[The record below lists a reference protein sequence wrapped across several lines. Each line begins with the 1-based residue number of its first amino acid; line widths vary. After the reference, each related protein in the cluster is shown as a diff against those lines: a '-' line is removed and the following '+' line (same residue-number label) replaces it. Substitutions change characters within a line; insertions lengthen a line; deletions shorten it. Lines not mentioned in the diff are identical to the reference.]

1 MTAIMKKTMKLFGA
15 IMSAI
20 ILAACSQTEL
30 KDAPAPS
37 DGGNGTNKLV
47 AGIAEVQGKT
57 AISGEEAGV
66 YKIRWNADDAISV
79 NGVTISNPELSADN
93 LTATFDGTGLEAP
106 YRALYP
112 AALVDAGSFERYT
125 VNGTDTTGYKS
136 TNGNWYD
143 FLTVTFPETQHYT
156 AGTFDP
162 TVAML
167 AASAE
172 NNVLTMTHICS
183 YIKLTVTG
191 SAANIRRVTLTHGDF
206 KSGITG
212 KFAVVFKENG
222 LVSTTVVTGQAK
234 DNLVMDCGEEGVAS
248 GTPIYIAVPERNFT
262 GGLVITAEDVN
273 GKLSSIKSD
282 PFSFYDHPGIVL
294 PVNLPFSATP
304 AEKGQIRSANDW
316 ELFAADMNANRNLD
330 RWIVGGKVEIVADI
344 TATALSRVSNWTYIL
359 DGKNHT
365 ITQTAGT
372 GPLFLDIDG
381 GTVKDLTLEG
391 DITDESVYIKS
402 NPGFCTIARTLKGNG
417 TISGI
422 TNKMNLT
429 GSTPA
434 ENYAF
439 GAICRQVLYGTISGC
454 TNKGNISLSVANAT
468 KTPNAYGAG
477 IVAIVGNL
485 TTSTNYL
492 DGPVLISDC
501 HNEGNVSLV
510 ITSWSSGAPFHYN
523 SAAGIVAWVC
533 AGDATNYLTIENC
546 SNSGTITNT
555 RPTNTAP
562 SYSNGNAGGII
573 GVAYLPGAASYFK
586 SKNNSWPTARSI
598 ACAYG
603 DARNPKSSSDATLE
617 NYVDGV
623 YFKMTDCTNSG
634 TINLAVPSNST
645 TGSQVLRMKQFAG
658 GLIGVAFGMKD
669 KHAEIIGTGAGTC
682 ANTGTV
688 DGGSD
693 YTRSSYQSVN
703 GGLIGLGGHVDIIGA
718 YVGSADTPC
727 EIGKS
732 YLSFANGGIFG
743 IMISQS
749 VVQNCYANLKI
760 ISACAGTAMKY
771 YGVLAGEIKGGSP
784 ANQGGLTKDSADAT
798 VYYASSIFRNCKAKG
813 TIAHGTA
820 LTSLTT
826 ETLDSSNIA
835 DFLFCTYDS
844 ADSVIGAF
852 DITGTGYWE

>member
-1 MTAIMKKTMKLFGA
+1 MKKTMKLFGA

-37 DGGNGTNKLV
+37 DGGNGANKLV
-47 AGIAEVQGKT
+47 AGIADVQGKT
-57 AISGEEAGV
+57 AISSEEAGV

-79 NGVTISNPELSADN
+79 NGVTISNPVLSADN

-212 KFAVVFKENG
+212 KFYAVFKENG

-330 RWIVGGKVEIVADI
+330 RWIVGGKVELVGDI
-344 TATALSRVSNWTYIL
+344 SATVLSRVDNWEYIL
-359 DGKNHT
+359 DGKSHT
-365 ITQTAGT
+365 ITQTAGK
-372 GPLFLDIDG
+372 GPLFRDIDG
-381 GTVKDLTLEG
+381 GMVKDLTLKG
-391 DITDESVYIKS
+391 AITDASVSAKS
-402 NPGFCTIARTLKGNG
+402 NPGFCTVARTLKGGG
-417 TISGI
+417 TISGVI
-422 TNKMNLT
+422 NEMNLSG
-429 GSTPA
+429 GSA
-434 ENYAF
+434 KEHYAF
-439 GAICRQVLYGTISGC
+439 GAICRQVSHGTIRGC
-454 TNKGNISLSVANAT
+454 TNKGNINLNVENAAN
-468 KTPNAYGAG
+468 TPNVYGAG
-477 IVAIVGNL
+477 IVAIVGDL
-485 TTSTNYL
+485 TTAPNNL
-492 DGPVLISDC
+492 DGPVLIEDC

-510 ITSWSSGAPFHYN
+510 VSSWSSGAPFQYN

-533 AGDATNYLTIENC
+533 AGNATNYLTIKDC

-555 RPTNTAP
+555 RPVNAAP
-562 SYSNGNAGGII
+562 AYSNANAGGII
-573 GVAYLPGAASYFK
+573 GVAFLPGARTVFGSR
-586 SKNNSWPTARSI
+586 NEGWPSGRTI
-598 ACAYG
+598 GCAYG
-603 DARNPKSSSDATLE
+603 DARNKLSDGGAYE
-617 NYVDGV
+617 DYIDGP
-623 YFKMTDCTNSG
+623 YFEMTDCVNSG
-634 TINLAVPSNST
+634 KVVLAAPSSST
-645 TGSQVLRMKQFAG
+645 TPSYVLRMKQFAG

-669 KHAEIIGTGAGTC
+669 KHAKITGTGVATC
-682 ANTGTV
+682 GNTGTI
-688 DGGSD
+688 DGGCS
-693 YTRSSYQSVN
+693 YSRSSYQAVN
-703 GGLIGLGGHVDIIGA
+703 GGLIGLGGHLDIDGA
-718 YVGSADTPC
+718 YVGTADTPC

-732 YLSFANGGIFG
+732 NLSFANGGIFG
-743 IMISQS
+743 IMISQCQ
-749 VVQNCYANLKI
+749 VQNCYVNLKI
-760 ISACAGTAMKY
+760 LSACTGATMKY
-771 YGVLAGEIKGGSP
+771 YAVLAGEIKGGTSS
-784 ANQGGLTKDSADAT
+784 QGGLTKDSTDTT
-798 VYYASSIFRNCKAKG
+798 VYYADSSFKNCKAKG
-813 TIAHGTA
+813 TIAHGTKVA
-820 LTSLTT
+820 DVTT
-826 ETLDSSNIA
+826 ETLDSSNIGN
-835 DFLFCTYDS
+835 FLFCSYDA
-844 ADSVIGAF
+844 ADSVIRAF
-852 DITGTGYWE
+852 DITGTGYWGIE